1 MIMFYRV
8 LLLPLL
14 ALSLAGCG
22 QKGPLYLPAR
32 APAAVPA
39 PAPSA
44 GQAGAGQPEKEKNPS
59 GSSATASSP
68 DQH

>member
-1 MIMFYRV
+1 MFYRV

-22 QKGPLYLPAR
+22 QKGRLYPPAKAPLSAQ
-32 APAAVPA
+32 AFAQA
-39 PAPSA
+39 A
-44 GQAGAGQPEKEKNPS
+44 GQGGGEQPEKEKNPA
-59 GSSATASSP
+59 GISAPAPSP